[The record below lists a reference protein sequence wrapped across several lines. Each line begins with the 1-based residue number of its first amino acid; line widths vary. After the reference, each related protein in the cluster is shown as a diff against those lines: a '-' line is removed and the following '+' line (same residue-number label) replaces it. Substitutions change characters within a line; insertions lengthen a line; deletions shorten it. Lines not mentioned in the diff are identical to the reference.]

1 MNIKFSM
8 PELLVLFSLIMYSQ
22 SFTFSVLAFSLGLV
36 GRIFVYLLD
45 YAVEQKKAESMKE
58 DINEVANAFK
68 GMFGGKDI
76 KEV

>member
-8 PELLVLFSLIMYSQ
+8 PELLVLFSLVMYSQ
-22 SFTFSVLAFSLGLV
+22 SYTFSVLAFCLGLV
-36 GRIFVYLLD
+36 GRILVYLLE

-68 GMFGGKDI
+68 GMFGDKGNKGL
-76 KEV
+76 